1 MAYALGKVHKTEH
14 KNKQKTPTYDENKF
28 AWFLMQYIRQPA
40 GDSTEL

>member
-14 KNKQKTPTYDENKF
+14 KRTTYDENKF
-28 AWFLMQYIRQPA
+28 PWFLMQYIRQPA